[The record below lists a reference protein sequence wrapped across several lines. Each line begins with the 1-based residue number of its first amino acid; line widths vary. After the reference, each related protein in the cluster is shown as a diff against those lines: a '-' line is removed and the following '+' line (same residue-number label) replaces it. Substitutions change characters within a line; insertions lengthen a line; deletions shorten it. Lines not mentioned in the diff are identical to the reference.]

1 VHLKPVDNL
10 RHTCGIAAEIM
21 TKPGWELSPAFGA
34 GCSSTL
40 FNADRDRII
49 NLTKDRSTD
58 TLTASRRAT

>member
-1 VHLKPVDNL
+1 VPVDGL
-10 RHTCGIAAEIM
+10 RYTCGIAEEIM

-49 NLTKDRSTD
+49 RLARQGSTD
-58 TLTASRRAT
+58 TISP